1 MKQLVARHKK
11 ELQMFTAVDVP
22 AVERATYLHEF
33 DRAVQYANERTRFE
47 PMPHADQLV
56 KVPAL
61 GLSHRRCVLQRRI
74 FR

>member
-33 DRAVQYANERTRFE
+33 DRAVQYAN
-47 PMPHADQLV
+47 
-56 KVPAL
+56 K
-61 GLSHRRCVLQRRI
+61 
-74 FR
+74 